1 MLTFPLLVTLALV
14 VPLLVLYLSPL
25 YALTLR
31 SAVASGVAG
40 TVVALTGF
48 VYYWSR
54 FRARPH
60 AARATRTSSRSRSR
74 SSR

>member
-1 MLTFPLLVTLALV
+1 MLTFPLFVTLALV

-31 SAVASGVAG
+31 SAVGVRVAG

-54 FRARPH
+54 FRLDPTP
-60 AARATRTSSRSRSR
+60 RADSHLVTL
-74 SSR
+74 